1 MYVHNFMKKTS
12 EALMGFKPLT
22 SQWSGAVRSCAT
34 GTFIDKLGPILGAFM
49 IPISLWSIN
58 PRNGQHSYCVG
69 LLIEKLNFGISPQE
83 VRGFIYHSWYIAC
96 NYVFKFLQERTELAN
111 KQLLEQRSLKEQLE
125 VRIRN
130 CMFVEH
136 FSTCM
141 LKKKHCQPFISLN
154 IICSYF
160 HHYWLIPRSHNN
172 VKMYA
177 MTCFQVCSTF
187 MYLDLGKIRLAM

>member
-1 MYVHNFMKKTS
+1 
-12 EALMGFKPLT
+12 MGFKPLT
-22 SQWSGAVRSCAT
+22 SKWSGAVRSCAT

-49 IPISLWSIN
+49 IQISLRSIN
-58 PRNGQHSYCVG
+58 PSNGQHSYCVG